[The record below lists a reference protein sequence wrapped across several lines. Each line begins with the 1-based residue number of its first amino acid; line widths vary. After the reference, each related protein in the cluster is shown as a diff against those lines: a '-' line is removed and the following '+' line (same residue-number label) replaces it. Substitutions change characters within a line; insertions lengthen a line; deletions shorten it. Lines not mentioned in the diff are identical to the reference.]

1 MILAHL
7 SDIHFGRIAYPE
19 IVDGLVEEVNT
30 NEVDLVVVSGDLT
43 QRARPSQYRAARAMI
58 DAFTAPTLVVPGNH
72 DVYAWWRPASRIVS
86 PLRRY
91 RKYITDDL
99 LPTFE
104 RNGVAV
110 LGINSAY
117 GRTVKGG
124 RIGSEAR
131 ARIGSFFGEQ
141 PEDTFNVLVVHH
153 HLMQIQALGSHDV
166 ARKARRT
173 LEQAAQAG
181 VDLILC
187 GHLHVSHVEP
197 VELDE
202 WEHRLV
208 IVSAGTATSNRGRPP
223 HRATNFYNRI
233 EVEADAFTIEERRY
247 DPEAHRF
254 VHDNTTRCPRTPPK
268 LPDAATEKKEETT

>member
-1 MILAHL
+1 MTLAHL

-19 IVDGLVEEVNT
+19 IVDGLVEEINGGD
-30 NEVDLVVVSGDLT
+30 VDLVVISGDLT
-43 QRARPSQYRAARAMI
+43 QRARPSQYRAAREMI
-58 DAFTAPTLVVPGNH
+58 DAFAAPTLVVPGNH

-99 LPTFE
+99 LPTFVQD
-104 RNGVAV
+104 GVAV

-131 ARIGSFFGEQ
+131 ARIRSFFGEQ
-141 PEDTFNVLVVHH
+141 PEGTFNVLVVHH

-181 VDLILC
+181 VDLVLC

-197 VELDE
+197 VELEQLD
-202 WEHRLV
+202 HRLV

-233 EVEADAFTIEERRY
+233 EVEAEAFTIEERRY
-247 DPEAHRF
+247 DPEQHHF
-254 VHDNTTRCPRTPPK
+254 VHDNTTRCLRAPSEGSGT
-268 LPDAATEKKEETT
+268 AFHKKEETT